1 MDTTELEK
9 CINRYGKEIYS
20 FCRQL
25 TGSKDEADELYQDTF
40 LKSVEMQERILSES
54 NPKSYLLSIAV
65 RLWNNKRRKY
75 AWRKKIASMESLTEE
90 KQDYLPGNASS
101 PLEQMIEKEQA
112 VILRKKINELGD
124 KYRIPIYLYYM
135 EELPVQDIAQILKIP
150 KGTVKS
156 RLFRARE
163 ILKKKLEGE
172 WIKYEK

>member
-1 MDTTELEK
+1 MDITELEN
-9 CINRYGKEIYS
+9 CINQYGKEIYS

-25 TGSKDEADELYQDTF
+25 TGSKHEADELYQDTF
-40 LKSVEMQERILSES
+40 LKSVEMQERIVSEF

-65 RLWNNKRRKY
+65 RLWNNKKRKY
-75 AWRKKIASMESLTEE
+75 AWRKKIASMESFTEE
-90 KQDYLPGNASS
+90 KQDCMRGEAES
-101 PLEQMIEKEQA
+101 PLEQLIEKEQA
-112 VILRKKINELGD
+112 VILRKKINELED

-135 EELPVQDIAQILKIP
+135 EEQPIQDIAKILKIP

-163 ILKKKLEGE
+163 ILKKKLERE